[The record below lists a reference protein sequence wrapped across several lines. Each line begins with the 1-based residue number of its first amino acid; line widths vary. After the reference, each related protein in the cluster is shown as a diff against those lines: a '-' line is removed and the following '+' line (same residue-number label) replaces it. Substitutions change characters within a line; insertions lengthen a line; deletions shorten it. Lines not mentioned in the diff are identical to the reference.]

1 MNIDVTKVFSSLAN
15 ETRLR
20 CLYLVMANKEV
31 CVCEI
36 VEALGITQPAASKAL
51 GALKK
56 AGLLSDRKEAN
67 WNYFSLS
74 KAMPL
79 WMKTVVTATGKEQ
92 CKSPLHTL
100 DQKRFETLDLRAG
113 GPGCG

>member
-1 MNIDVTKVFSSLAN
+1 MNIDAATVFSALAN

-20 CLYLVMANKEV
+20 CLYLVLANKEV
-31 CVCEI
+31 CVCEF
-36 VEALGITQPAASKAL
+36 VEALGIPQPAASKAL
-51 GALKK
+51 GALKS

-92 CKSPLHTL
+92 AKCAVHIL
-100 DQKRFETLDLRAG
+100 DQRRFETLDLRAG
-113 GPGCG
+113 GAGCG